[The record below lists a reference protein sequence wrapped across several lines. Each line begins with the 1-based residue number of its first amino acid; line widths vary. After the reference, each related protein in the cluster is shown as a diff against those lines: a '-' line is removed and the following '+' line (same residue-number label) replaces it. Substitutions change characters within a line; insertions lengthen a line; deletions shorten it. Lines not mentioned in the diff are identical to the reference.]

1 MPEKD
6 EHIKTKSY
14 KVQPVVRDPVQNTL
28 RAVEPDDMIDG
39 VEINKADLALSAV
52 NHRKYLFWFIVSFA
66 GVMFIVYIVA
76 FFVLFLGDPSRI
88 KQLCDAT
95 SLALIPMSLLIIT
108 PVTMVLALLHK
119 LYRMEQKTPDG
130 DLGLPQLD
138 FISKIKDVI
147 LDVLKET
154 GLTK

>member
-14 KVQPVVRDPVQNTL
+14 KVQQVVHDPVQNTH
-28 RAVEPDDMIDG
+28 RVVEPGDMIES
-39 VEINKADLALSAV
+39 VEINKADLSLQAI
-52 NHRKYLFWFIVSFA
+52 NHRKYLFWFIVCSA
-66 GVMFIVYIVA
+66 GIMFIIYIAA
-76 FFVLFLGDPSRI
+76 FFVLFLGDLRSI
-88 KQLCDAT
+88 KQLCDST
-95 SLALIPMSLLIIT
+95 SLALIPLSLLIIT

-119 LYRMEQKTPDG
+119 LYRMEQKTSDE

-138 FISKIKDVI
+138 FISKIKDI
-147 LDVLKET
+147 IRDVLKET